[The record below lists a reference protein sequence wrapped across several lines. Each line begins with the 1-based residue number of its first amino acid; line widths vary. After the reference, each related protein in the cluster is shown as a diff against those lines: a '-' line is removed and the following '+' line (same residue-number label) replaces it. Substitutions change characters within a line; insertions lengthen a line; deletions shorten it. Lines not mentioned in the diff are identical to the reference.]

1 MDNQHSLEWELI
13 IMLKSVI
20 NKLIVAIIVISML
33 FSGTVAAFIWYINQ
47 YDFESSETQISASTD
62 SNGTAIAVLN
72 SNKGQV
78 NFSGKGDDSSED
90 EN

>member
-13 IMLKSVI
+13 VMLKSVI

-78 NFSGKGDDSSED
+78 NFSGKSDDSSED

>member
-20 NKLIVAIIVISML
+20 NKLIIAIIVISIL

-62 SNGTAIAVLN
+62 INGTAIAVLN
-72 SNKGQV
+72 DNEGQV
-78 NFSGKGDDSSED
+78 KFNGKSNDSSEN

>member
-72 SNKGQV
+72 GNKGQV

>member
-13 IMLKSVI
+13 IMLKSII

-62 SNGTAIAVLN
+62 SNGTSIAVLN

>member
-20 NKLIVAIIVISML
+20 NKLIVAIIVMAML

-72 SNKGQV
+72 DNKGQV

>member
-13 IMLKSVI
+13 IMLKSII